1 VPVIASLVVGSDG
14 STSKDGRSAGV
25 SSAADRRAFLARRR
39 SADALLIGGN
49 TARNEPYQKT
59 PVPVVIV
66 SKSMLNPLSNNRLA
80 HWWNCDPV
88 EALARAQRLF
98 GQTVVIESGV
108 SIIEELIK
116 SNGASLVQPRSAGDI
131 NDTVEA
137 LSFDFIRV
145 PEVERTLNIT
155 KPKDENLLNLGETIG
170 RISISKFESKGLARP
185 STTQNFD
192 YLAMVMI
199 DKNYNGQVFNLCEV
213 VFAEKIE
220 AGDVY
225 FDSKN
230 LGDKQMIIY
239 LDIYGNEFREVV
251 NKVDFKVIK

>member
-1 VPVIASLVVGSDG
+1 MATPYLFSVPVIASLVVGSDG

-98 GQTVVIESGV
+98 GDTIVIESGV
-108 SIIEELIK
+108 SIIEALIAAKKVDRLEL
-116 SNGASLVQPRSAGDI
+116 SVTAVTD
-131 NDTVEA
+131 
-137 LSFDFIRV
+137 
-145 PEVERTLNIT
+145 
-155 KPKDENLLNLGETIG
+155 GED
-170 RISISKFESKGLARP
+170 
-185 STTQNFD
+185 Q
-192 YLAMVMI
+192 
-199 DKNYNGQVFNLCEV
+199 
-213 VFAEKIE
+213 
-220 AGDVY
+220 
-225 FDSKN
+225 
-230 LGDKQMIIY
+230 
-239 LDIYGNEFREVV
+239 
-251 NKVDFKVIK
+251 VDFKKLLSNFDTVTERVEEDTTFYTASN